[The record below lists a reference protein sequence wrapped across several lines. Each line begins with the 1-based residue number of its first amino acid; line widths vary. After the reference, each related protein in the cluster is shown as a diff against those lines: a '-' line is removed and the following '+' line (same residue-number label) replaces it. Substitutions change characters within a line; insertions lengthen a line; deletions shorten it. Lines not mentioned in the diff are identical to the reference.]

1 MNYKSCIMNYKSC
14 FIMMAALA
22 ILWGCSSDDDSDSTK
37 SKPQTEQ
44 QEENSLNS
52 LFTASEYPDWAI
64 NWKWFEAAP
73 TWQEPDRNQYADPCS
88 MQLRVVL
95 DEGLASFSTDA
106 DKMAVFI
113 DQTCRAISKRNVIE
127 QDGKVVFLLS
137 IWGDRQEI
145 GSAME
150 LRYFSAQLTQTFKN
164 RKLPP
169 FEPDNLWGDKYNLV
183 QEISMGSSKYPYT
196 TKLSVLLP
204 SALPFKAHSGDC
216 VFVFVKD
223 ECRGVFKTSTENVF
237 SGYVFSHNEGET
249 AEIRYYSVD
258 KQGYYTIKSPV
269 TLNNA
274 DQSVNIKF

>member
-1 MNYKSCIMNYKSC
+1 MNNKLCI
-14 FIMMAALA
+14 IMIAALT
-22 ILWGCSSDDDSDSTK
+22 ILWSCSSSDDGSAS
-37 SKPQTEQ
+37 SEPQTQ
-44 QEENSLNS
+44 PQEENS

-64 NWKWFEAAP
+64 NWKWFETTP
-73 TWQEPDRNQYADPCS
+73 NWQEPDRNQYADPCS

-95 DEGLASFSTDA
+95 DEGLASYSTDA

-113 DQTCRAISKRNVIE
+113 DGTCRALSKRNVLE
-127 QDGKVVFLLS
+127 QDGKVVFLMN

-164 RKLPP
+164 KKLPP
-169 FEPDNLWGDKYNLV
+169 FEHEPLKDYSVV

-196 TKLSVLLP
+196 TKLSVVLP
-204 SALPFKAHSGDC
+204 SALPFKALSSDC

-249 AEIRYYSVD
+249 AEIRYYSAD
-258 KQGYYTIKSPV
+258 KQGYYTIKDPL
-269 TLNNA
+269 TLNNS
-274 DQSVNIKF
+274 DQAVNIKF

>member
-1 MNYKSCIMNYKSC
+1 MNNKLCI
-14 FIMMAALA
+14 IMIAALT
-22 ILWGCSSDDDSDSTK
+22 ILWSCSSSDDGSAS
-37 SKPQTEQ
+37 SEPQTQ
-44 QEENSLNS
+44 PQEENS

-64 NWKWFEAAP
+64 NWKWFETTP
-73 TWQEPDRNQYADPCS
+73 TWQETDRNQYADPCS

-95 DEGLASFSTDA
+95 DEGLASFSTAA

-113 DQTCRAISKRNVIE
+113 DGTCRAVSPRNVLE
-127 QDGKVVFLLS
+127 QGSKVVFLMN

-145 GSAME
+145 GSTME

-164 RKLPP
+164 KKLPS
-169 FEPDNLWGDKYNLV
+169 FEPEPLKDYSVV

-196 TKLSVLLP
+196 TKLSVMLP
-204 SALPFKAHSGDC
+204 SELPFKAHSSDC

-249 AEIRYYSVD
+249 AEIRYYSAD
-258 KQGYYTIKSPV
+258 KQGYYTIKDPL
-269 TLNNA
+269 TLNNS
-274 DQSVNIKF
+274 DQVVNIKF